1 MVAKITTP
9 KTVNRALNYNEQK
22 VNAGKAECLYA
33 GNFLQEANELNFYQ
47 KLSRFEHQ
55 NSLNERAKTNTLH
68 ISLNFDA
75 EDKLSRGKLLEI
87 GCNYIQKIGFGEQ
100 PYLLYQH
107 HDAGHTH
114 LHIVTT
120 SIKNSGQRID
130 TFNIGKNQSET
141 ARKSLELEYSL
152 VRAESKKH
160 GQKPEQKSQNNFEH
174 RIVSAQRVHYGKM
187 ETKRAIQNVLDV
199 VINQYKYSSIA
210 ELNAVLKQYNV
221 MADRGTEGSIMYE
234 KKGLYYR
241 ALDDNGNKIGVPI
254 KASLFHQKPTFN
266 LLEQKF
272 EQNESLKPDFK
283 KHVKMAIDWALH
295 SKTHT
300 LSSLE
305 KDLQKEGIQTVIR
318 RNEAGVVYGITYID
332 YKNKVVFN
340 GSDLGK
346 EFSAKGLIERMVQ
359 KMINPPQISL
369 LRKANTNNLLL
380 PKKLQLQDIAGEKEK
395 NNSLEKAIELVMN
408 PVNENNY
415 LPYQLLQK
423 KRKRKKNSL
432 HL

>member
-9 KTVNRALNYNEQK
+9 KTVSRALNYNEQK

-47 KLSRFEHQ
+47 KLERFEHQ

-75 EDKLSRGKLLEI
+75 EDKLGRGKLIEI
-87 GCNYIQKIGFGEQ
+87 GCSCIQKIGFGEQ
-100 PYLLYQH
+100 PYLVYQH
-107 HDAGHTH
+107 NDAGHAH
-114 LHIVTT
+114 MHIVTT
-120 SIKNSGQRID
+120 LIQTDGRRID
-130 TFNIGKNQSET
+130 TFNIGKNQSEN
-141 ARKSLELEYSL
+141 ARKNLELEYNL
-152 VRAESKKH
+152 VRAESKK
-160 GQKPEQKSQNNFEH
+160 QRRKPEQKPQNNFEH
-174 RIVSAQRVHYGKM
+174 RIVNASKVQYGKM

-221 MADRGTEGSIMYE
+221 MADRGTEDSIMYQ

-254 KASLFHQKPTFN
+254 KASLFHQKPTLNF
-266 LLEQKF
+266 LDQKF
-272 EQNESLKPDFK
+272 EQNESLKSDFK
-283 KHVKMAIDWALH
+283 KHVKVAIDWALYG
-295 SKTHT
+295 KTHT
-300 LSSLE
+300 LASLE
-305 KDLQKEGIQTVIR
+305 KALQEEGIKTVIR
-318 RNEAGVVYGITYID
+318 RNEEGIVYGMTYID

-346 EFSAKGLIERMVQ
+346 EYTAKGVIERIAQNMLKAQ
-359 KMINPPQISL
+359 GTPL
-369 LRKANTNNLLL
+369 LHKTNRSNLLL
-380 PKKLQLQDIAGEKEK
+380 PKKHQQQNFAGEKEK
-395 NNSLEKAIELVMN
+395 NNSLEKEIELVMN
-408 PVNENNY
+408 PTKENNY

-423 KRKRKKNSL
+423 KRKKKKNSL